1 MGSSDV
7 QCIAPQMIILRV
19 VRGRAWTRNTSA
31 MTDTNL
37 EFTRSAQAA
46 TETQLG
52 FGASTED
59 VEGKHAEFV
68 ATQRSNAS
76 TVDVV

>member
-1 MGSSDV
+1 M

-19 VRGRAWTRNTSA
+19 VRGRAWTRNTSSA

-37 EFTRSAQAA
+37 DFTKSAQAA
-46 TETQLG
+46 TETQLE

-59 VEGKHAEFV
+59 VERKHAEFV
-68 ATQRSNAS
+68 TTQQSNAS